1 MTKYCKKRWDSLN
14 RTPAQRNVHLV
25 NRLESNSETF
35 PAPPYP
41 TVATCTCAG
50 YNSRFWPGNRFPLCA
65 RLYIE
70 YLLLVIEVAIDESV
84 NDGGLAHW
92 HISQKHY
99 LVLDIAE
106 AGAFL
111 AMNHQLLS
119 IYLKIIAIQFPS
131 SLFLWPTQ
139 LPLPPNP
146 GSSIP
151 TTKLITIFSKTL
163 LPRKCFPSTKFNR
176 IFLRKSRLPNKKKE
190 QRLKMFDWENS
201 CKTRRKR

>member
-25 NRLESNSETF
+25 NRLGSNSETF

-41 TVATCTCAG
+41 TAATCTCAG

-119 IYLKIIAIQFPS
+119 IYLKNNCNSIPLFIIFMTYSTSTSAKPRFYHSYDEIDNDFFKNIAPPQM
-131 SLFLWPTQ
+131 
-139 LPLPPNP
+139 LPL
-146 GSSIP
+146 
-151 TTKLITIFSKTL
+151 
-163 LPRKCFPSTKFNR
+163 
-176 IFLRKSRLPNKKKE
+176 NKV
-190 QRLKMFDWENS
+190 Q
-201 CKTRRKR
+201 